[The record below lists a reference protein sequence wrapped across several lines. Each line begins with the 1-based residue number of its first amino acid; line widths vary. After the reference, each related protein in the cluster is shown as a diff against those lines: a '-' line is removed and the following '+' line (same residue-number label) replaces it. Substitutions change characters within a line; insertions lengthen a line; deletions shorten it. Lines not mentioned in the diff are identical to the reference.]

1 MNETLVEPMQTYP
14 GVAVILYLTTE
25 DSPFSPQMRARTG
38 LGVITRSLLNSGVF
52 STARRSPPSL
62 SSAPEETQL
71 KFEKCYFKLITKSW
85 VLSCLKLQ
93 GLHLPWSSFF
103 LFRISNTTVRS
114 SSTGYNK
121 GTTFEKLN
129 CKKKSLKAA

>member
-1 MNETLVEPMQTYP
+1 MQTYP

-62 SSAPEETQL
+62 SSAPEESQL

-85 VLSCLKLQ
+85 VFVMFEAVGTAPTLVLILSLQDLKHHSTQLIHRLQ
-93 GLHLPWSSFF
+93 
-103 LFRISNTTVRS
+103 
-114 SSTGYNK
+114 
-121 GTTFEKLN
+121 
-129 CKKKSLKAA
+129 